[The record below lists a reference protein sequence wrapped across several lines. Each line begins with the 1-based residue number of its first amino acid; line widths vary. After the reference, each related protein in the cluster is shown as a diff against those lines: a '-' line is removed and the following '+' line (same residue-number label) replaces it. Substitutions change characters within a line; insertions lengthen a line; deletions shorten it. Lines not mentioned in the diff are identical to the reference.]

1 MGEMNWSIIKLF
13 YKYMYT
19 LIIRSTVCPG
29 HLINEEWRLS
39 QSEDMTCDDATVSAD

>member
-19 LIIRSTVCPG
+19 LIKVHMSV
-29 HLINEEWRLS
+29 
-39 QSEDMTCDDATVSAD
+39 QATW